1 MNRKIMKFGYE
12 DTDQKIEIDLY
23 GLVFEIN
30 KERILNKDIN
40 SVNSNDEENIK
51 DEIEDI
57 LGKGTIEKINNK
69 RISDGYNEMTLD
81 VEVAVLTCIY
91 KTYIEFTTGQMI
103 DGINN
108 SNNKMLNEAQ
118 NMSNYNRQDRRYN
131 RNNFR
136 RNNGRYRRY

>member
-1 MNRKIMKFGYE
+1 MDRKIMKFGYE

-40 SVNSNDEENIK
+40 SVNSNDEEKIK

-118 NMSNYNRQDRRYN
+118 NMSNYNREERRYN
-131 RNNFR
+131 RNNYR

>member
-40 SVNSNDEENIK
+40 SVNSNDEEKIK

-69 RISDGYNEMTLD
+69 RINDGYNEMTLD

>member
-40 SVNSNDEENIK
+40 SVNSNDEEKIK

-69 RISDGYNEMTLD
+69 RINDGYNEMTLD

-118 NMSNYNRQDRRYN
+118 NMSNYNKQDRRYN

>member
-12 DTDQKIEIDLY
+12 DTDKKIGIDLY

-40 SVNSNDEENIK
+40 SVNSNDEEKIK

-69 RISDGYNEMTLD
+69 RINDGYNEMTLD

-108 SNNKMLNEAQ
+108 SNNKMLSEAQ
-118 NMSNYNRQDRRYN
+118 NMSNYNREERRYN
-131 RNNFR
+131 RNNYR

>member
-40 SVNSNDEENIK
+40 SVNSNDEEKIK

-69 RISDGYNEMTLD
+69 RINDGYNEMTLD

-108 SNNKMLNEAQ
+108 SNNKMLSEAR
-118 NMSNYNRQDRRYN
+118 NMSNYNREERRYN
-131 RNNFR
+131 RNNYR

>member
-40 SVNSNDEENIK
+40 SVNSNDEEKIK

-69 RISDGYNEMTLD
+69 RINDGYNEMTLD

-118 NMSNYNRQDRRYN
+118 NMNSYNREERRYN
-131 RNNFR
+131 RNNYR